1 MTAPSDVPDFNASW
15 SSPRLR
21 RETTVVRECV
31 FEVCVGVIPV
41 SFAPLSSAL
50 VSQEL
55 LIFVVSSVFPAQL
68 GFLTRLCFL
77 FGRRRLLSSSPRELQ
92 PAGQVRVYRRGH
104 PSLPLWRKANATLRF
119 TRRAR

>member
-21 RETTVVRECV
+21 RETTAVRECV

-55 LIFVVSSVFPAQL
+55 LIFVVSSCPAWIFNSAL
-68 GFLTRLCFL
+68 LPFLTPAAPQ
-77 FGRRRLLSSSPRELQ
+77 LLSP
-92 PAGQVRVYRRGH
+92 
-104 PSLPLWRKANATLRF
+104 
-119 TRRAR
+119 